1 MAESEPRSIKPK
13 RALKACDFCHRR
25 GRGCRID
32 PADNSRCLTCLDFGV
47 SCTWNRPSAKRGKPR
62 GSKGSG
68 VPWTLSPDKHG
79 SRELIQDLLI
89 NFFESVYPV
98 LVLPDRRVST
108 MIDVP
113 RVCTVHEQSFMHHW
127 HTKQIPS
134 GRASYARL
142 MSVCALSACRIAS
155 GATFTPREISCAVT
169 PNVYLDEAIAAIP
182 GTFGESLEFEYL
194 QAINL
199 VCLTARECGN
209 AALLQQYLGLYH
221 GALAEQGYYDE
232 RRWPSGI
239 STIER
244 EERRRLYWHMYRLEI
259 HTSLVLG
266 HAVRCPEL
274 QSAVAYPTLPDQ
286 DFTESM
292 ENLEWLTGWNFIT
305 DIYRGIEHLISYFR
319 NKRTTIHLDNRCLS
333 TAFLID
339 YDPQEKIVRPLNL
352 AYSNLPLRFKK
363 AQRVSQDIRLNR
375 CGFQTAN
382 IIATY
387 QLLRMLSFTSNDTTF
402 HEACRTA
409 LELIEEISSIPMEYM
424 RAMGLAMIQELSGL
438 GHILSSF
445 IKKELPRSDYQHLRM
460 VMVCMAELLENLAT
474 SIPAA
479 AWVCNRLR
487 EYVEQIDRYFELR
500 PLQED
505 AADHELGRV
514 DEVAVQD
521 FDPEIFIPLELL
533 QRIPWDWTEQRQM
546 T

>member
-1 MAESEPRSIKPK
+1 
-13 RALKACDFCHRR
+13 
-25 GRGCRID
+25 
-32 PADNSRCLTCLDFGV
+32 
-47 SCTWNRPSAKRGKPR
+47 
-62 GSKGSG
+62 
-68 VPWTLSPDKHG
+68 
-79 SRELIQDLLI
+79 
-89 NFFESVYPV
+89 
-98 LVLPDRRVST
+98 
-108 MIDVP
+108 
-113 RVCTVHEQSFMHHW
+113 
-127 HTKQIPS
+127 
-134 GRASYARL
+134 
-142 MSVCALSACRIAS
+142 MSMSALSAYRITS
-155 GATFTPREISCAVT
+155 GAIFTPRHISSAIS

-194 QAINL
+194 QAISL

-209 AALLQQYLGLYH
+209 ASLLQQFLGLYH
-221 GALAEQGYYDE
+221 GALAEQGFYDE

-274 QSAVAYPTLPDQ
+274 QSAVAYPMVPDQ
-286 DFTESM
+286 DFTESV
-292 ENLEWLTGWNFIT
+292 ENLEWLSGWNYIT
-305 DIYRGIEHLISYFR
+305 DIYRGIEHLISYFKNR
-319 NKRTTIHLDNRCLS
+319 RTTINQDNRCLS

-339 YDPQEKIVRPLNL
+339 YDPQEKILRPLDL
-352 AYSNLPLRFKK
+352 AYSNLPPRFKK
-363 AQRVSQDIRLNR
+363 AQGMSQDIRLNR

-387 QLLRMLSFTSNDTTF
+387 QLLRMLSFTANDTTF
-402 HEACRTA
+402 YEACRTA
-409 LELIEEISSIPMEYM
+409 LELIEEISSIPLEYM

-474 SIPAA
+474 CISAA
-479 AWVCNRLR
+479 AWVSNRLR
-487 EYVEQIDRYFELR
+487 SYVEEIDRYFELR
-500 PLQED
+500 PLQD
-505 AADHELGRV
+505 DTADRGHAQS
-514 DEVAVQD
+514 DEVVFQD

-533 QRIPWDWTEQRQM
+533 QRIPWDWTEQLQL